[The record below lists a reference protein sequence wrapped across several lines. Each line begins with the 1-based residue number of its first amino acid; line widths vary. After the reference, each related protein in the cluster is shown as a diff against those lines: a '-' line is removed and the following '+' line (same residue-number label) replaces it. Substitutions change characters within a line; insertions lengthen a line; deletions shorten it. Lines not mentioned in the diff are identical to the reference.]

1 MRSCTS
7 RACTSMVIK
16 ATSLLRSI
24 LGCSRW
30 PTATQEK
37 LPYNACWHVLGTD
50 LLIHASPKCPNALPT
65 LLRKISKDYLSTVL
79 GQWLS
84 DHFAQLADVLALRSF
99 QHPADFAVQANV
111 PRWTEPTRPL
121 GLVQIETSTFIHIC
135 FDCICLFT
143 ICGAS
148 LYTLYYLCNLMWS
161 SRSVEQ
167 HTRKRP
173 ESVLLTFLHF
183 GKCSRAI
190 CRPGNLPRSN
200 PHCI

>member
-1 MRSCTS
+1 MVEVHLFAAKGTIMRSCTS
-7 RACTSMVIK
+7 RACTSMVIN

-30 PTATQEK
+30 PAATQEK
-37 LPYNACWHVLGTD
+37 LPYSACWHVLGTD
-50 LLIHASPKCPNALPT
+50 VLIHASPKCANGLPA

-121 GLVQIETSTFIHIC
+121 GLVQIETCTFIHIC
-135 FDCICLFT
+135 FDLICLF
-143 ICGAS
+143 
-148 LYTLYYLCNLMWS
+148 L
-161 SRSVEQ
+161 RFVE
-167 HTRKRP
+167 HLST
-173 ESVLLTFLHF
+173 HY
-183 GKCSRAI
+183 I
-190 CRPGNLPRSN
+190 
-200 PHCI
+200 I